1 MVATK
6 GVNSYVTAAE
16 ATAYFSDK
24 FGYGSW
30 TAFVA
35 KDDVLVSARQ
45 ILDSQ
50 CQWYGEKSDSIQ
62 PLAFPRIPDADPV
75 PQEVMD
81 AQCEIAFA
89 ISVAGS
95 TTTDGGDAL
104 EELKAG
110 DVSLKFKATK
120 TANPLVND
128 LTKSL
133 LSQFG
138 LCSGK
143 GTRIIPI
150 ERA

>member
-16 ATAYFSDK
+16 ATTYFSDK
-24 FGYGSW
+24 FGYSSW

-35 KDDVLVSARQ
+35 KDGALVSARQ
-45 ILDSQ
+45 ILDYQ
-50 CQWYGEKSDSIQ
+50 CQWFGEKSDSTQ
-62 PLAFPRIPDADPV
+62 PLAFPRTPDADPV

-89 ISVAGS
+89 ISVTGS
-95 TTTDGGDAL
+95 TVTDGGDAL

-120 TANPLVND
+120 NANPLVND
-128 LTKSL
+128 LTRAL

-138 LCSGK
+138 LCGGK
-143 GTRIIPI
+143 GTKVVLM